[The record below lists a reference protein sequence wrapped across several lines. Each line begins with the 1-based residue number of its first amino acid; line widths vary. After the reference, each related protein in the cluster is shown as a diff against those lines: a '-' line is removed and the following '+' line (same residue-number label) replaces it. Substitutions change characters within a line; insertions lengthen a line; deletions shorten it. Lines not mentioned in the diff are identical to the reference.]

1 MNSLIEILKIALP
14 SGLVLF
20 GMYLTA
26 ASFIKKDLVDKELQ
40 IRAETTKTLLPIRLQ
55 AYERMCLF
63 LERIAPNN
71 LLLRLSGRASNV
83 AEFQQILLTDIRDE
97 FSHNLSQQ
105 VYMSDEAWTAVK
117 NSMNEISALIN
128 LITRELDPAEAPIE
142 LSKKLFEVVISK
154 GISPTDEALRIVKE
168 EFRRNFID

>member
-14 SGLVLF
+14 AGLVLF

-26 ASFIKKDLVDKELQ
+26 SSFIKKDLVEKELQ

-71 LLLRLSGRASNV
+71 LLVRLSGRASNV
-83 AEFQQILLTDIRDE
+83 AEFQQILLNDIRDE
-97 FSHNLSQQ
+97 YSHNLSQQ
-105 VYMSDEAWTAVK
+105 VYMSDEAWGVVRNA
-117 NSMNEISALIN
+117 MNEISALIN
-128 LITRELDPAEAPIE
+128 LVSKDLAPDSAPIE
-142 LSKKLFEVVISK
+142 LSKRLFEVVISK
-154 GISPTDEALRIVKE
+154 GISPTDEALRVVKE
-168 EFRRNFID
+168 EFRSSFIA